1 MVRNTYSLPTHAPAH
16 PPGRRRLQKAYND
29 LSSAEA
35 GSYRTGE
42 KTDLRKYLR
51 VWARHLPVLCEEGL
65 HEDRMKVRWCA
76 FRGRQQA
83 LQRVADKLL
92 GRTSCDRRKLMRLV
106 RGGAAP
112 QALDLCDDAAID
124 AQIAEW
130 RREATRLAPEPGTRR
145 LVVWGD
151 GDFPPGY
158 RKNQA
163 VPRKAIL
170 RKLMHHGCVIL
181 LDEYKTS
188 KCCPACGCDLETV
201 NDRLRIC
208 TSGSA
213 CALFKDHKEGMDRD
227 VLACLNMVRCVY
239 ELLTEGTRLKW
250 LRREEGDADA
260 TADLDDMIADES

>member
-1 MVRNTYSLPTHAPAH
+1 MAETPAQEARGEGRSLTAPRQAKKDERGEGG
-16 PPGRRRLQKAYND
+16 PALD
-29 LSSAEA
+29 
-35 GSYRTGE
+35 RT
-42 KTDLRKYLR
+42 
-51 VWARHLPVLCEEGL
+51 
-65 HEDRMKVRWCA
+65 KVRWCA

-92 GRTSCDRRKLMRLV
+92 GRTSRDRRKLMRLV

-112 QALDLCDDAAID
+112 RALDLCDDAAID

-130 RREATRLAPEPGTRR
+130 RAEAARLAPEPGTRR

-239 ELLTEGTRLKW
+239 ELLTERTRLKW
-250 LRREEGDADA
+250 LQRDDGDGA

>member
-124 AQIAEW
+124 AQIAKW
-130 RREATRLAPEPGTRR
+130 RAEAARLAPDPGTRR

-151 GDFPPGY
+151 GDFPAGY

-188 KCCPACGCDLETV
+188 KTCPACGCDLDDAG
-201 NDRLRIC
+201 NRLRVC
-208 TSGSA
+208 PSGS
-213 CALFKDHKEGMDRD
+213 CELFKDHPKGMDRD

-239 ELLTEGTRLKW
+239 ELLTKGTRLEW
-250 LRREEGDADA
+250 LQRDDDDGAP
-260 TADLDDMIADES
+260 ADLDDMIADES